1 MKRYLF
7 ALIALSSLSILSSCS
22 KDDNN
27 NNNGGGGNNGAD
39 SSAFV
44 TLKGDISANQ
54 TLSAGKKYILN
65 GFVYVKS
72 GVTLTI
78 EPGTVLLGDKATKGT
93 LVVTRGGKLMAEG
106 TALKPII
113 FTSSQAAG
121 ARSSG
126 DWGGVIL
133 LGKAKINP
141 TGGEA
146 KIEGGLV
153 PTAGGDEKTYIFYGG
168 TDDADNSGS
177 LKYIRIEFA
186 GIAYTPDN
194 EINGLSMGGV
204 GSGTKISYIQVYR
217 SGDDAFEWFGGNV
230 NCDHLI
236 ATCSKDDD
244 FDTDLGFSG
253 KVQFGVA
260 QRYKTIA
267 DQSGS
272 NGFESDNDANGSAL
286 APQTAAIFTNMTIV
300 GPYQSGNSGAID
312 ANFQHGAQIRRN
324 SAMSLY
330 NSLLVGFPVGLY
342 IDDSKTADLA
352 ATSKNAID
360 GRLVFRN
367 NVIAGCTV
375 PFKGEWMTA
384 NTAAYTTWLNASAT
398 DIKATVADVLLKD
411 PYKFSATVAS
421 TVGTPSFLLG
431 AGSIAL
437 SGASFAGITGLGFTA
452 VEYRGAFDGT
462 NDWTAGW
469 ATATA
474 ETNAY

>member
-1 MKRYLF
+1 MKRYLLG
-7 ALIALSSLSILSSCS
+7 LIALSSLSILSSCS

-27 NNNGGGGNNGAD
+27 NTGGNNNGTD
-39 SSAFV
+39 SSAYV

-54 TLSAGKKYILN
+54 TLSASKKYILN

-72 GVTLTI
+72 GITLTI
-78 EPGTVLLGDKATKGT
+78 EPGTTILGDKATKGT
-93 LVVTRGGKLMAEG
+93 LVVSRGGKLMAEG
-106 TALKPII
+106 TAAKPII

-133 LGKAKINP
+133 LGKAKVNP

-153 PTAGGDEKTYIFYGG
+153 PTAGGDEKTYIWYGG

-186 GIAYTPDN
+186 GIAYSPDN
-194 EINGLSMGGV
+194 EINGLTMGGV

-217 SGDDAFEWFGGNV
+217 SGDDAFEWFGGSV

-244 FDTDLGFSG
+244 FDTDNGFSG

-272 NGFESDNDANGSAL
+272 NGFESDNDANGSVN
-286 APQTAAIFTNMTIV
+286 APQTAAIFSNMTIV
-300 GPYQSGNSGAID
+300 GPFQSGSSGSVD
-312 ANFQHGAQIRRN
+312 ANFQHAAQIRRN

-342 IDDSKTADLA
+342 IDDSKVAVA
-352 ATSKNAID
+352 SATSGNAIA
-360 GRLVFRN
+360 GRLVFKN
-367 NVIAGCTV
+367 NIIAGCTT

-384 NTAAYTTWLNASAT
+384 NTAAYNTWLAASNT
-398 DIKATVADVLLKD
+398 TVQTTVADVLLKD
-411 PYKFSATVAS
+411 PYKFSATVAT

-431 AGSIAL
+431 SGSAAL
-437 SGASFAGITGLGFTA
+437 TGADFTGLTGFTS
-452 VEYRGAFDGT
+452 VVYRGAFDGT
-462 NDWTAGW
+462 TDWTSGW